1 MRLEYQNQKGKH
13 TFQKIKFNLL
23 DPHLHYSKTELFCR
37 EILEVEYRLHFIFHL
52 KLIENLKVSAESQ
65 DDQQE

>member
-1 MRLEYQNQKGKH
+1 M
-13 TFQKIKFNLL
+13 L
-23 DPHLHYSKTELFCR
+23 DSHLHYSKTELFCR
-37 EILEVEYRLHFIFHL
+37 EILEVEYWLHILFCL